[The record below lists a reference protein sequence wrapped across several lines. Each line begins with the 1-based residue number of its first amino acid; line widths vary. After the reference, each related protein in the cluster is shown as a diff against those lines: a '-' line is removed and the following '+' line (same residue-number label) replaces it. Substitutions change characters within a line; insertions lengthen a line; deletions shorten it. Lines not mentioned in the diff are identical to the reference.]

1 MGAASTPAR
10 ICPECGA
17 RNSGLSLFCAEC
29 GASLTNAASE
39 GATSDQTTTTFT
51 PVSEPAD
58 ADPYATQQFRPQSTS
73 GSQQTAIGLPP
84 AQVGWAE
91 SIIPAPGISDTRDD
105 IGSRGMVLGWIAAI
119 LILLVIAVFAW
130 STLLDQGTRDSV
142 IGIFT

>member
-29 GASLTNAASE
+29 GASLTNATTE
-39 GATSDQTTTTFT
+39 PGPSDQTTTTFT
-51 PVSEPAD
+51 PVSEPSD
-58 ADPYATQQFRPQSTS
+58 SDPYATQQFRPQPATS
-73 GSQQTAIGLPP
+73 SQQTATGLPP

-91 SIIPAPGISDTRDD
+91 SIIPAPGMNATHDD

-119 LILLVIAVFAW
+119 LILLVIAFFAW
-130 STLLDQGTRDSV
+130 SSLLDQGTRDSV

>member
-1 MGAASTPAR
+1 MGASATPAR

-29 GASLTNAASE
+29 GASLTNATTE

-51 PVSEPAD
+51 PVAEPA
-58 ADPYATQQFRPQSTS
+58 ASDPYATQQFRPQ
-73 GSQQTAIGLPP
+73 TAPAQHTATDLPP

-91 SIIPAPGISDTRDD
+91 SIIPAPGMGDTRDE
-105 IGSRGMVLGWIAAI
+105 IGARGMVLGWIAAI
-119 LILLVIAVFAW
+119 LILLVIAFFAW
-130 STLLDQGTRDSV
+130 STVLSQGTRDSV